1 MTFQP
6 GDRVR
11 WQTTGDDGLPL
22 VRYGFVGVGVHNGVV
37 RVMLDGELKGN
48 TVLPADDLAHVHITN
63 IELRVAGSDLLDDPA
78 MRQGLVHLW
87 SAEADEAGLDLG
99 PIAFLP
105 HETIELDRTP
115 VPLARVEAGGMQYIL
130 QACPTR
136 SDAIHV
142 KAAPAPQL

>member
-22 VRYGFVGVGVHNGVV
+22 VRYGFVGVGVHNGEV

-48 TVLPADDLAHVHITN
+48 TLLPADDLALVHITN
-63 IELRVAGSDLLDDPA
+63 VELRVAGSDLLDDPA
-78 MRQGLVHLW
+78 MCQGLVHLW

-105 HETIELDRTP
+105 HEAIHLEHAT
-115 VPLARVEAGGMQYIL
+115 VPLARVEAGGLQYIL
-130 QACPTR
+130 QACR
-136 SDAIHV
+136 SRHDAIHV
-142 KAAPAPQL
+142 KAAPAPLL